1 MIGVSKGGAA
11 AHHLRDI
18 KPNYLKT
25 MSNTEIPNAVSAEQL
40 NNVMYEKPHTAFKGM
55 TAKELVH
62 YILAKKVVHEE
73 FGAVAPAVDKCS
85 ILLALT
91 RLEGWHVR
99 AVEQF
104 EEAGDA
110 ETAQYYKTDA
120 EVIRDII
127 NRLKGVQVKNEDL
140 FYQQYE
146 SRDGYLSR
154 ISDES
159 LEVLQHFG
167 EEAPVLLNKYAC
179 AVEDALI
186 EQVKKNQELIM
197 ELKALK
203 GEAETKQG
211 NILDSVKEKLGAMK
225 AGIFSHC

>member
-1 MIGVSKGGAA
+1 MKKLFLSLAA
-11 AHHLRDI
+11 
-18 KPNYLKT
+18 
-25 MSNTEIPNAVSAEQL
+25 
-40 NNVMYEKPHTAFKGM
+40 
-55 TAKELVH
+55 
-62 YILAKKVVHEE
+62 
-73 FGAVAPAVDKCS
+73 
-85 ILLALT
+85 LALVASVYSCRDT
-91 RLEGWHVR
+91 KTEEN
-99 AVEQF
+99 AEETAETMMDNAEESI